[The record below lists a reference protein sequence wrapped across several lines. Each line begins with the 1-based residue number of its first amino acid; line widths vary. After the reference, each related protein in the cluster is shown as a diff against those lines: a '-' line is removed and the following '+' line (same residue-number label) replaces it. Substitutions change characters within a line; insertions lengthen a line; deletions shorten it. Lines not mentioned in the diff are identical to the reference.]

1 MRIVKISQINL
12 YKIAALPAILL
23 FVTLAAGSAKA
34 DPLTFSNVTAL
45 QNNNSVQVNL
55 FSNPGTTLYGSNL
68 TFTAD
73 ITGTLPVGG
82 VDTLRI
88 TFTQLGSTPI
98 VQDFEIPAFGTIQPP
113 FTVVFSVIAPQI
125 NLQGVPATLTLD
137 LLNSSPDF
145 VHPEGANQG
154 QSVNSYTFSFNVA
167 QPVPEP
173 ATLFGL
179 STALTALGLRFRRRR
194 D

>member
-1 MRIVKISQINL
+1 MRIVKATQMSL
-12 YKIAALPAILL
+12 YRIAALPAILL
-23 FVTLAAGSAKA
+23 LVTLAAGTAKA
-34 DPLTFSNVTAL
+34 DPLLFSNVTAL

-55 FSNPGTTLYGSNL
+55 FSNPGTTLFGSNL

-73 ITGTLPVGG
+73 ITGTLPMGG

-88 TFTQLGSTPI
+88 TFTQAGSTPI
-98 VQDFEIPAFGTIQPP
+98 VQDFQIPAFGTIQPP
-113 FTVVFSVIAPQI
+113 FTVVFSVVAPQI

-145 VHPEGANQG
+145 VLPGGANQG
-154 QSVNSYTFSFNVA
+154 QSVNSFTFSFNVA

-173 ATLFGL
+173 ATLFALG
-179 STALTALGLRFRRRR
+179 TALTALGLRFRRRR